1 MNSEKV
7 TDKNLL
13 ENADEKVEKRTHKLN
28 KDSVELRNTETLLS
42 DITNLSSDIIYVK
55 DIHSRWIF
63 VNPALERII
72 GRKADKLLGKNDL
85 EIYSNPEIGKTILE
99 NDRRIIDSGKEETL
113 EEIIETSEGIR
124 SFISVKTPRFNDK
137 GQIIG
142 IIGISH
148 DNTLQKIAEQKLKL
162 SEQKYHSLYTSMNE
176 GVAFHEIIYNSQHKP
191 EDYIITDINHAFE
204 TIIGLKQSEVVGK
217 KASEIYGT
225 GNPPYIEIY
234 ANVAEKGEP
243 KEFETFFEPMDKYFK
258 ISVIASEKGKFATIF
273 EDITKRKMAEKRS
286 QDLLTKE
293 KQLTEELQRSNE
305 KLQQKEKDM
314 AQLNIALRKSEKRVR
329 LKLETILS
337 PEGDIGKLDL
347 ADLLDVKAI
356 QSLMDNYY
364 KTFQLPIAM
373 IDTKGE
379 ILAGVG
385 WQDICTQFHRVN
397 HETKKHC
404 IESDT
409 QLTVGV
415 PKGEFKLYKCKNNMW
430 DIATPIIVGGK
441 HLGNIFSGQFF
452 FEDEKLDYELFK
464 KQAKEYDFDEKKY
477 ISALKAVPKVSRQT
491 VNEGMVFF
499 TELSDMISQM
509 SYSNLNLARSLKERD
524 KLLENEQ
531 QLTEELQTSNE
542 ELQIVTEELR
552 DSNAELQIQ
561 GEGLVHV
568 NQALLESEK
577 RMNRSQ
583 EIAHLGSW
591 ELDIDKDCLSWS
603 DEVYRIFGLQPQE
616 FDATYEAFLDN
627 IHPDDREVV
636 NEAYLGSIREDHDTY
651 EIEHRVVRK
660 STGEIR
666 VVYEKCE
673 HIRDNSGRIVQSL
686 GLVHDI
692 TEQKQAEKALQ
703 ESLIELERSNAEL
716 EQFAYITSHDLREPL
731 RMITSFLQLLERR
744 YKNQL
749 DADANEF
756 IGYAVD
762 GAKRLDAMIQD
773 ILIYSKI
780 AKERNFTY
788 VNINNVLEQTYLNL
802 RASIDENEAEITY
815 DKLPTIVVD
824 EKLMIQLFQNLISN
838 AIKYHGNES
847 PKIQIS
853 AKNEGNQWLF
863 SVKDNGIGISKK
875 HLKKIFTIFQRLHTN
890 EEYEGTGIGLAIA
903 QKIVHQHD
911 GKIWVESEPGKGSTF
926 YFTIPILPIN

>member
-28 KDSVELRNTETLLS
+28 KGSEELRNTETLLS

-293 KQLTEELQRSNE
+293 KQLTEKLQRSNE

-452 FEDEKLDYELFK
+452 FEDEELDYELFK
-464 KQAKEYDFDEKKY
+464 KQAKEYDFDEEKY

-802 RASIDENEAEITY
+802 RASIDEKDAEIIY

-838 AIKYHGNES
+838 AIKYHGDES

>member
-314 AQLNIALRKSEKRVR
+314 VQLNIALRKSEKRVR

-452 FEDEKLDYELFK
+452 FEDEELDYELFK
-464 KQAKEYDFDEKKY
+464 KQAKEYDFDEEKY